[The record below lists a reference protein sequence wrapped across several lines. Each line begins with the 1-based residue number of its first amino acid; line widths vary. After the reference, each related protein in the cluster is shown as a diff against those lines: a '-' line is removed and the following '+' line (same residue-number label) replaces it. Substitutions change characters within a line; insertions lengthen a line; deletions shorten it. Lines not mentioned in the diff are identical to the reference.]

1 MYIGRYYTLIIGLIL
16 LVCCVSEYEP
26 NAIDQIE
33 GLLVVEGMIT
43 NDTAEIRLSRSVKI
57 LDDFGEEESITDA
70 NVFVECD
77 QGFTFKPVNVSEEG
91 VYIIKVDK
99 LDPAYKYR
107 LSINWNDKEY
117 KSEYLSPLDT
127 PAIDSVS
134 VESPASEKPVYI
146 CVTTHDNELEPTYYK
161 WSYREIWE
169 FNADLFANAGYLND
183 KFYMFERHTSQNT
196 YYCWG
201 RDSSKVMLLAT
212 TDKLT
217 ENLIYE
223 KELIEIP
230 RDHDKLKILYY
241 IEVQQNRIRKEAY
254 EYFKNIQRNI
264 EQTGSIFSPIPTEV
278 RGNIACVS
286 DPEEW
291 VLGYVD
297 VTNTTIM
304 KRFMPELRDFYETS
318 YDCAKKILTGM
329 APDGYTYYIYSGAPT
344 VPNIYAPFRCV
355 DCTYDGRGT
364 KNKPSWWPTDHL

>member
-1 MYIGRYYTLIIGLIL
+1 MKRLYMYITGLLTLMGCI
-16 LVCCVSEYEP
+16 SDYEP
-26 NAIDQIE
+26 DIVNQIG
-33 GLLVVEGMIT
+33 GLLVVDGFIT
-43 NDTAEIRLSRSVKI
+43 NDTTRIRLSRSVKI
-57 LDDFGEEESITDA
+57 FDDFGEEESITDA
-70 NVFVECD
+70 NVFIECD
-77 QGFTFKPVNVSEEG
+77 QGFTFEPVSVSEEG

-99 LDPAYKYR
+99 LESAYKYR
-107 LSINWNDKEY
+107 LSINWNGKEY
-117 KSEYLSPLDT
+117 KSEYLSPLET
-127 PAIDSVS
+127 PAIDSIS
-134 VESPASEKPVYI
+134 VESPASENPVYI

-161 WSYREIWE
+161 WNYREIWE

-278 RGNIACVS
+278 RGNIVCVS
-286 DPEEW
+286 DPKEW

-297 VTNTTIM
+297 VTSTTIM

-318 YDCAKKILTGM
+318 YDCAKNILTGM

-344 VPNIYAPFRCV
+344 VPNRYAPFRCV